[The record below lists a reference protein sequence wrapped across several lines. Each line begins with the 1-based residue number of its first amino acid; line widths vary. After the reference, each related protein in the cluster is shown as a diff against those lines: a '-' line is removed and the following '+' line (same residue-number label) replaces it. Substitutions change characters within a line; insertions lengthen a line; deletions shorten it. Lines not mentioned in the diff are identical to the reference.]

1 MVVVAVV
8 LFAVV
13 AGQSNHEMFVVTA
26 HLGNKV
32 AIASKAFGRGNA
44 GIPASVRGFFVNV
57 VNVGYLF
64 TAVNVKVGVK
74 WDVG

>member
-1 MVVVAVV
+1 
-8 LFAVV
+8 
-13 AGQSNHEMFVVTA
+13 MFVVTA

-57 VNVGYLF
+57 VNVGYLLA
-64 TAVNVKVGVK
+64 AVNVKVGVK